1 MWIYFSIN
9 DIINWKYNINSLKGD
24 AMIKTVMFDLDDTVF
39 DHKRSRLCAL
49 NALKNE
55 NKGICNIPLED
66 LEKEHEILLSGNY
79 TKVLDKTL
87 TMKKSMIERTYLL
100 FKRYGITLSNDAAI
114 KYTDIYKQAY
124 ENNRRA
130 TPKVKEL
137 IEILKQSV
145 KVGIV
150 SNGLFDIQVEKVKIC
165 QIEDIIDYMV
175 FSEDVG
181 ARKPEKTIFE
191 TAMRKSNVKPEEAV
205 FIGDSWESDIIGA
218 SNCGM
223 KTIWLNRY
231 KKNCPNSNLAY
242 EIQSFDPI
250 ENILRYIFG

>member
-39 DHKRSRLCAL
+39 DHKQSRLCAL

-87 TMKKSMIERTYLL
+87 TMRKSMIERTYLL

-175 FSEDVG
+175 FS
-181 ARKPEKTIFE
+181 
-191 TAMRKSNVKPEEAV
+191 
-205 FIGDSWESDIIGA
+205 
-218 SNCGM
+218 
-223 KTIWLNRY
+223 
-231 KKNCPNSNLAY
+231 
-242 EIQSFDPI
+242 
-250 ENILRYIFG
+250 